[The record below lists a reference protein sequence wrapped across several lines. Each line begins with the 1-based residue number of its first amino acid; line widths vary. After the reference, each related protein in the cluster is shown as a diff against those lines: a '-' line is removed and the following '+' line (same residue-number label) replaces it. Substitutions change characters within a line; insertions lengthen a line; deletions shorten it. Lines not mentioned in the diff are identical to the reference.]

1 MISMLLERNR
11 LYWDSAKIQVGF
23 HCLSLLHDRIT
34 STQHW
39 VLILC
44 LTMEFCVG
52 HGIAKPFVAETF
64 LNLILNFLW
73 SNPREIFSHDCFH
86 QFISRTQLSKRQTGS
101 IEQEETP
108 AKITML
114 HETWRKCVI
123 WRDWPLWD
131 VLWGWNVP
139 GCLLV
144 SDLHL
149 EWMMS
154 HMLGTL
160 YSFFNS

>member
-1 MISMLLERNR
+1 MICTLLERNR
-11 LYWDSAKIQVGF
+11 LYWDSAKIQVAF

-73 SNPREIFSHDCFH
+73 SKPREIFSQDCFQ

-108 AKITML
+108 AKIAICYMKHGVNVSYEGTGHCEMA
-114 HETWRKCVI
+114 WRVECARVPTSV
-123 WRDWPLWD
+123 WSSPGVNDVTYAWD
-131 VLWGWNVP
+131 PV
-139 GCLLV
+139 
-144 SDLHL
+144 
-149 EWMMS
+149 
-154 HMLGTL
+154 
-160 YSFFNS
+160 